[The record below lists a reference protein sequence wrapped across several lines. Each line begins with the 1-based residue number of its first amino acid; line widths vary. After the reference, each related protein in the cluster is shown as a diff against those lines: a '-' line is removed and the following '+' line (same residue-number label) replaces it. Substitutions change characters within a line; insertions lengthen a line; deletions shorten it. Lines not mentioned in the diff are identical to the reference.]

1 MNQTLEE
8 TEMMRR
14 FREAFPHE
22 ADYYQAVGFFRAS
35 GLSDS
40 QAHALAEEAV
50 RGIL

>member
-1 MNQTLEE
+1 MSQTLDE
-8 TEMMRR
+8 TEMMQR
-14 FREAFPHE
+14 FREAFPQ
-22 ADYYQAVGFFRAS
+22 ADDYYRAFGFFRAS